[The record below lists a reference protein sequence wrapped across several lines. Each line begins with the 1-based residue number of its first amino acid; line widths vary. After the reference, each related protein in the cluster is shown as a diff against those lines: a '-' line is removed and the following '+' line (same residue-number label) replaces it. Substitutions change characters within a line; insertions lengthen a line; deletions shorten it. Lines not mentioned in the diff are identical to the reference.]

1 MKNKSLFLLTLAGVL
16 VSAAAEAHISVVGG
30 MAYANKSQVIEFSV
44 GHGCDGAD
52 TYAVD
57 AEIPKGMTSVRPMFS
72 DFGMTSTVTDP
83 ADATIVTNVIWQ
95 KPIETALDSDSNYY
109 KLAARMKVPDEPFT
123 TVYFKIHQTCRA
135 ADGTLAYADWVA
147 LPGEVGEAAAALN
160 ILPARLPGWN
170 KYTVP
175 VDVPDMS
182 VFFQDA
188 LIVWRGSEAYS
199 YNDATIE
206 LINGTEGASL
216 ISDGLHAGDEIW
228 VRY

>member
-1 MKNKSLFLLTLAGVL
+1 MKKASLLLIPVAGL
-16 VSAAAEAHISVVGG
+16 LISSAAEAHISVISGT
-30 MAYANKSQVIEFSV
+30 AYANKSQIVEFGV
-44 GHGCDGAD
+44 GHGCSGAD

-57 AEIPKGMTSVRPMFS
+57 AEIPKGMTSLRPIFS
-72 DFGMTSTVTDP
+72 DFGMTSTMTDP

-95 KPIETALDSDSNYY
+95 KPIETALDADTNYY
-109 KLAARMKVPDEPFT
+109 KLSVRMKVPDEPFT

-135 ADGTLAYADWVA
+135 SDGTLSFADWVA

-160 ILPARLPGWN
+160 IMPSHLPGWN
-170 KYTVP
+170 KFTVP
-175 VDVPDMS
+175 VEVPDLS

-188 LIVWRGSEAYS
+188 LIVWRGAEAYS
-199 YNDATIE
+199 FNDNTVE
-206 LINGTEGASL
+206 LINTTEGASL

>member
-1 MKNKSLFLLTLAGVL
+1 MKNKSLFLLTIAGVL
-16 VSAAAEAHISVVGG
+16 VSAAAQAHVSV
-30 MAYANKSQVIEFSV
+30 ANGPAFAGKSSIVEFGV
-44 GHGCDGAD
+44 GHGCDGND
-52 TYAVD
+52 TYAID
-57 AEIPKGMTSVRPMFS
+57 AEIPKGMTSVRPVFS
-72 DFGMTSTVTDP
+72 DFGMTSMMTDP

-95 KPIETALDSDSNYY
+95 KPIETALPSDSNYY
-109 KLAARMKVPDEPFT
+109 KVMARMKMPNEPFT
-123 TVYFKIHQTCRA
+123 TVYFKVHQTCRA
-135 ADGTLAYADWVA
+135 ADGTLSYADWVA

-175 VDVPDMS
+175 VEVPDLS
-182 VFFQDA
+182 VFFPDA

-199 YNDATIE
+199 FNDNTVE
-206 LINGTEGASL
+206 LISSTAGASL